1 MVVESLS
8 SGMKELA
15 RSSTEINEVEFGET
29 RVEEDMREELE
40 RQVGVSNERS

>member
-29 RVEEDMREELE
+29 RVEEDLREKFE
-40 RQVGVSNERS
+40 R